1 MNEKKQKGGFP
12 QQNLPNSKK
21 TRDWCIQCVD
31 WAKGTSSVVSSSSV
45 RHSIARKKINY
56 DLMNG
61 IVHEEDMLAFFNPY
75 GFEDA
80 DAPGKIQHFPI
91 INSKINV
98 LLGEESRRPFDYR
111 VIVTNP
117 TAVSDM
123 EEMKKQQVMENI
135 MAVMESGI
143 TDEAELKEAFNEIQ
157 HRYAYKWQDL
167 REIRG
172 NAFLKHYSSEL
183 SLPLMFNKG
192 FLDALIVGEEIYRCD
207 IVAGEPTIERLD
219 PMKVRV
225 FKSGSS
231 GSIEDADI
239 VVVEDYWSPSRI
251 LDIYGDS
258 LSREEIDKI
267 HSGSSSGF
275 IGGEGDNFT
284 VAEMFGRFGIHYS
297 GPNDTAIYNGN
308 DVVTRLTPYDFE
320 GNVRVMQVYWKSIR
334 QVKKITSIDPMTGA
348 EVSTLMPSD
357 YKVDELA
364 GETAKIMYINE
375 AWEGVLI
382 GDDIYANLGPRKIQF
397 NRLSNP
403 SKCHFGIVGSIYN
416 LSEDKPYSLVDMMK
430 PYSYMYNL
438 VHDKLNKI
446 IYDNIGKVVQLDMAK
461 LPATMTYEKW
471 WSVLRKMKM
480 VVTNSFEEGKTGVAK
495 GKLAGALNNNV
506 AASIDLDLSSSIMNH
521 IQLLTSIKEEMS
533 DVAGISRQR
542 EGQIYNRETVGGV
555 ERATLQSS
563 YITEWIFTIHEDVK
577 KRALECFLEVAKIS
591 LRYGSKKFEYIL
603 PDQSRQIMSV
613 GGEEFAECDY
623 GITIDSSRGT
633 MEINQKL
640 DMLAQAALQ
649 NQAIDF
655 SAIIKLYQS
664 TSISEKASIIEQGEQ
679 AMRQRQAE
687 QMQAQQQAEQQAAE
701 QQMQLKMAEL
711 DLKDRISQREVDAQL
726 EIAKMKEAFGFGQTI
741 FRIDDDVFSE
751 EEQKTL
757 EQSDRQFD
765 EKMKLEKEKLEANNK
780 YKQRQLEIQEQAA
793 KAASAK
799 VASGKKK

>member
-1 MNEKKQKGGFP
+1 
-12 QQNLPNSKK
+12 
-21 TRDWCIQCVD
+21 
-31 WAKGTSSVVSSSSV
+31 
-45 RHSIARKKINY
+45 
-56 DLMNG
+56 
-61 IVHEEDMLAFFNPY
+61 
-75 GFEDA
+75 
-80 DAPGKIQHFPI
+80 
-91 INSKINV
+91 
-98 LLGEESRRPFDYR
+98 
-111 VIVTNP
+111 
-117 TAVSDM
+117 
-123 EEMKKQQVMENI
+123 
-135 MAVMESGI
+135 
-143 TDEAELKEAFNEIQ
+143 
-157 HRYAYKWQDL
+157 
-167 REIRG
+167 
-172 NAFLKHYSSEL
+172 
-183 SLPLMFNKG
+183 
-192 FLDALIVGEEIYRCD
+192 
-207 IVAGEPTIERLD
+207 
-219 PMKVRV
+219 
-225 FKSGSS
+225 
-231 GSIEDADI
+231 
-239 VVVEDYWSPSRI
+239 
-251 LDIYGDS
+251 
-258 LSREEIDKI
+258 
-267 HSGSSSGF
+267 
-275 IGGEGDNFT
+275 
-284 VAEMFGRFGIHYS
+284 
-297 GPNDTAIYNGN
+297 
-308 DVVTRLTPYDFE
+308 
-320 GNVRVMQVYWKSIR
+320 
-334 QVKKITSIDPMTGA
+334 
-348 EVSTLMPSD
+348 
-357 YKVDELA
+357 
-364 GETAKIMYINE
+364 
-375 AWEGVLI
+375 
-382 GDDIYANLGPRKIQF
+382 
-397 NRLSNP
+397 
-403 SKCHFGIVGSIYN
+403 
-416 LSEDKPYSLVDMMK
+416 
-430 PYSYMYNL
+430 
-438 VHDKLNKI
+438 
-446 IYDNIGKVVQLDMAK
+446 
-461 LPATMTYEKW
+461 
-471 WSVLRKMKM
+471 M

-521 IQLLTSIKEEMS
+521 VQLLASIKEEMS

-563 YITEWIFTIHEDVK
+563 YITEWIFTIHEDIK

-799 VASGKKK
+799 VVSGKKK